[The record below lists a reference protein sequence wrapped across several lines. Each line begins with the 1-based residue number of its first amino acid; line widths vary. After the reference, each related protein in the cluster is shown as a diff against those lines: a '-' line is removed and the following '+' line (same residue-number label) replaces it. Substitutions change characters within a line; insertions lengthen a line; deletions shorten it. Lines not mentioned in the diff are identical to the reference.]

1 MSFWQSFDVCFVF
14 RLELMADAGVSVNL
28 QRQIM
33 EELDAKDVHS
43 MAVHCLRFLHE
54 PWSFKST

>member
-1 MSFWQSFDVCFVF
+1 
-14 RLELMADAGVSVNL
+14 MADAGVSVNL

-33 EELDAKDVHS
+33 EELDQKDVHS